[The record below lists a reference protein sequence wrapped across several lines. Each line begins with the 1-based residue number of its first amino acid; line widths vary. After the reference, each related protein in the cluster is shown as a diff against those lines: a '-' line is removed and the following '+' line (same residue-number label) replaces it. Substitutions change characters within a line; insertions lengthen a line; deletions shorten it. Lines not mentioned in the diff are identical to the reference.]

1 MTTFQDLPPQSR
13 RAVRQSERDGD
24 TSSQVVSGSLPT
36 AQPFLPATDPQQ
48 PAPQQPAAPPATGR
62 RSRAAAPSGLVDM
75 PTTPPTGV
83 APEPLTYTTQATP
96 GYQQPAQAPQQQNTQ
111 STAEQQAYRVRDFS
125 PEGRRSAQA
134 APQQPTAA
142 PLDYRTQ
149 AGPPPQPQQPVPG
162 QPGPEQSV
170 PGQPVPQQPEPGQPV
185 LQPSQSE
192 QAQPAQPQAWPQQSP
207 AASVP
212 PVAPTQTA
220 SVTPVAP
227 TQAASVP
234 SVAPTQTAP
243 PVAAQAPLTSTAPP
257 VASAAPASPTA
268 TTPPGSFASP
278 AQTTPPTSRRA
289 AAAPQQTSP
298 DLPTQTLSRR
308 ELRALQ
314 AEQDAASAL
323 SSGTFEV
330 PPLVEPVA
338 APPSNLSNAMAEF
351 EALTRASQAAQ
362 QNSSP
367 TQQSHADLLGAARAE
382 QARIE
387 QAERARAEQA
397 ERDSAQQAYAE
408 QPRSEQPRSEQ
419 PRTEQPRTEQPGA
432 DHVPADQ
439 TRAEAE
445 GRARREQE
453 ERAHAEA
460 EARAQRVTQAEAAQL
475 AQAHAAR
482 AHAEAAQA
490 AQQHAAQQAEQQQAE
505 QQRAREAALAAQATA
520 QAEANA
526 RALAESQQQAEIL
539 ARREWDAQQ
548 AASQQAAAQQ
558 AAAQQGAAAP
568 AQQANPFDALLGG
581 PSATS
586 ATNPPASDPLTA
598 LFVEPS
604 IEQTGSHATST
615 GHWSQQAQLEEEEQP
630 FENTLSRD
638 VGGGNVATTTSAL
651 VLPVMPTADFGG
663 IISGTGEILV
673 TGSIELPRS
682 LGTTGGDSRRY
693 DDPDVDNLFDAFD
706 NEIISTDSA
715 PVRAIRAVSTHT
727 STHGVITTANKP
739 HGNRLLLAAL
749 IAIPVLIVGIAGL
762 LIAAFSS
769 GMF

>member
-24 TSSQVVSGSLPT
+24 TSSQVASGSLPT
-36 AQPFLPATDPQQ
+36 AQPFLPAPAATAEGQQ
-48 PAPQQPAAPPATGR
+48 PAQQQPAAPPASGR

-75 PTTPPTGV
+75 PTTPPTGYP

-96 GYQQPAQAPQQQNTQ
+96 AFQQQPAPAQPATEQQASEQY
-111 STAEQQAYRVRDFS
+111 SAEQQAYRIRDFS
-125 PEGRRSAQA
+125 PEGRRAAQTG
-134 APQQPTAA
+134 APQQPAAA

-149 AGPPPQPQQPVPG
+149 AGPPP
-162 QPGPEQSV
+162 
-170 PGQPVPQQPEPGQPV
+170 
-185 LQPSQSE
+185 
-192 QAQPAQPQAWPQQSP
+192 ASP
-207 AASVP
+207 APTSP
-212 PVAPTQTA
+212 PVAGPTAT
-220 SVTPVAP
+220 TPPVAAP
-227 TQAASVP
+227 TATTPPVAGPTATNPPVAGPTATTPPVAGPTATTPPVAAAAPVSAAPSVAP
-234 SVAPTQTAP
+234 VAPTQTAP
-243 PVAAQAPLTSTAPP
+243 PVA
-257 VASAAPASPTA
+257 
-268 TTPPGSFASP
+268 
-278 AQTTPPTSRRA
+278 PPTSRRSA
-289 AAAPQQTSP
+289 GAAPQQTSP

-314 AEQDAASAL
+314 AEQDAAAAL
-323 SSGTFEV
+323 TSGTYEA

-362 QNSSP
+362 QA
-367 TQQSHADLLGAARAE
+367 TAAQQVPAAEQSATASQPDLFGAARAE

-387 QAERARAEQA
+387 QAERARAQQAAENQAAENQAAENRTAESQAAQQQAAQEAEQA
-397 ERDSAQQAYAE
+397 
-408 QPRSEQPRSEQ
+408 
-419 PRTEQPRTEQPGA
+419 
-432 DHVPADQ
+432 
-439 TRAEAE
+439 
-445 GRARREQE
+445 RARFEHD
-453 ERAHAEA
+453 ERARAEA
-460 EARAQRVTQAEAAQL
+460 EARAQQATQAEAAQL

-482 AHAEAAQA
+482 AREEAAQA
-490 AQQHAAQQAEQQQAE
+490 AQQQAQQHADQQRAEHETA
-505 QQRAREAALAAQATA
+505 QQRAREAAAAAQATA

-548 AASQQAAAQQ
+548 AQQAAAQQ
-558 AAAQQGAAAP
+558 AP
-568 AQQANPFDALLGG
+568 AQPRNPFDALLGG
-581 PSATS
+581 ASAPS

-598 LFVEPS
+598 LFVEP

-615 GHWSQQAQLEEEEQP
+615 GHWSQQAQIEDDEQP

>member
-24 TSSQVVSGSLPT
+24 TSSQVVSGSLST

-96 GYQQPAQAPQQQNTQ
+96 AYQQPAQAPQQQNQQ

-170 PGQPVPQQPEPGQPV
+170 PEQSGPEQPGPERPVPEHPV

-212 PVAPTQTA
+212 SVASAQTA
-220 SVTPVAP
+220 SAAPVPPA
-227 TQAASVP
+227 
-234 SVAPTQTAP
+234 QTASS
-243 PVAAQAPLTSTAPP
+243 VAAQAPLTSTAPP

-351 EALTRASQAAQ
+351 EALTRASQSAQ

-367 TQQSHADLLGAARAE
+367 TQRSHADLLGAARAE

-408 QPRSEQPRSEQ
+408 QS
-419 PRTEQPRTEQPGA
+419 RTEQPGA
-432 DHVPADQ
+432 DHVTADQ
-439 TRAEAE
+439 ARAEAE
-445 GRARREQE
+445 GRARSEQD
-453 ERAHAEA
+453 ERARAEA
-460 EARAQRVTQAEAAQL
+460 EARAQQATQAEAAQL

-490 AQQHAAQQAEQQQAE
+490 AQQHAAQQAEQ

-548 AASQQAAAQQ
+548 AAAQQ
-558 AAAQQGAAAP
+558 AASQQGAAAP
-568 AQQANPFDALLGG
+568 AQQGNPFDALLGE

-615 GHWSQQAQLEEEEQP
+615 GHWSQQAQLEEEEP

-739 HGNRLLLAAL
+739 HGNRLLVAAL
-749 IAIPVLIVGIAGL
+749 IAIPVLILVGAGL

>member
-24 TSSQVVSGSLPT
+24 TSSQVASGSLPT
-36 AQPFLPATDPQQ
+36 AQPFLPAPAATAEGQQ
-48 PAPQQPAAPPATGR
+48 PAPQQPAAPPASGR

-75 PTTPPTGV
+75 PTTPPTGYP

-96 GYQQPAQAPQQQNTQ
+96 AFQQQQPAPAPAQPATEQQASEQY
-111 STAEQQAYRVRDFS
+111 SAEQQAYRVRDFS
-125 PEGRRSAQA
+125 PEGRRAAQTG
-134 APQQPTAA
+134 APQQPAAA

-149 AGPPPQPQQPVPG
+149 AGPPP
-162 QPGPEQSV
+162 
-170 PGQPVPQQPEPGQPV
+170 
-185 LQPSQSE
+185 
-192 QAQPAQPQAWPQQSP
+192 ASP
-207 AASVP
+207 APTSP
-212 PVAPTQTA
+212 PVAGPTATN
-220 SVTPVAP
+220 
-227 TQAASVP
+227 
-234 SVAPTQTAP
+234 P
-243 PVAAQAPLTSTAPP
+243 PVAG
-257 VASAAPASPTA
+257 PTA
-268 TTPPGSFASP
+268 TTPPVAGPTATTPPVAGPTATTPPVAGPTASTP
-278 AQTTPPTSRRA
+278 PVAAAAPVSAAPPVAPVVPTQTTPPVAPPTSRRSA
-289 AAAPQQTSP
+289 GAAPQQTSP

-314 AEQDAASAL
+314 AEQDAAAAL
-323 SSGTFEV
+323 TSGTYEV

-362 QNSSP
+362 QA
-367 TQQSHADLLGAARAE
+367 TAAQQVPAAAEQSATASQPDLFGAARAE

-387 QAERARAEQA
+387 QAERARAQQAADNQAAENQAAESLTAENQAAESQAAQQQAAQEAEQA
-397 ERDSAQQAYAE
+397 
-408 QPRSEQPRSEQ
+408 
-419 PRTEQPRTEQPGA
+419 
-432 DHVPADQ
+432 
-439 TRAEAE
+439 
-445 GRARREQE
+445 RARFEHD
-453 ERAHAEA
+453 ERARAEA
-460 EARAQRVTQAEAAQL
+460 EARAQQATQAEAAQL

-482 AHAEAAQA
+482 AREEAAQA
-490 AQQHAAQQAEQQQAE
+490 AQQQAQQHADQQRAEHETA
-505 QQRAREAALAAQATA
+505 QQRAREAAAAAQATA

-548 AASQQAAAQQ
+548 AQQAAAQQ
-558 AAAQQGAAAP
+558 AAAGPAAQQSP
-568 AQQANPFDALLGG
+568 AQPGNPFDALLGG
-581 PSATS
+581 ASAPS

-598 LFVEPS
+598 LFVEP

-615 GHWSQQAQLEEEEQP
+615 GHWSQQAQIEDDEQP